1 MLRKLPVDL
10 VLVIIALNLQFGCGS
25 GTGKSET
32 SNPSEPRIQPS
43 PPIAVLHANSPQE
56 KAYLDDP
63 FVGITFDGKAQPGLF
78 PIQST
83 GVSTGPIME
92 AVKSFLSSLSEEQRA
107 HCTFPVEDD
116 EWRRWHN
123 IDLYEREGIALFEMN
138 EQQLGLAF
146 DILGTALSADG
157 VTKAKNIMAMEGYL
171 KEISTRL
178 GILKEEQI
186 ALLGDD
192 KYWFTF
198 MGTPSPSEP
207 WGWQLDGHHL
217 VINYFVLGDQVVM
230 TPTFMGSELTYIE
243 EGPNVGTR
251 TFVEEGKKG
260 LALYRSLDGQQ
271 KALATLLEEKK
282 YGYSRTEGFR
292 DNEVIPY
299 AGVPVIGFSDQQ
311 RSLFIDLIE
320 EYIGNMKADRAKVRM
335 DEILAQLDY
344 TWFAWVGGS
353 GDEDVFYYRIHSPVV
368 MIEYDHHSPV
378 FLLKEG
384 ESNEDPVNWH
394 VHTVV
399 RTPNGNDY
407 GKDLLKQHL
416 EAHHHDG
423 HSHE

>member
-1 MLRKLPVDL
+1 MLKKLPL
-10 VLVIIALNLQFGCGS
+10 QLALVIIAMTFQLGCGS
-25 GTGKSET
+25 GTGKSEA

-43 PPIAVLHANSPQE
+43 PPIAVLQANSPEE
-56 KAYLDDP
+56 KAYLEDA
-63 FVGITFDGKAQPGLF
+63 FVGVTTDGFAEPGLF

-83 GVSTGPIME
+83 GLSTGPMLE
-92 AVKSFLSSLSEEQRA
+92 AVNSFLSSLSEQQRA
-107 HCTFPVEDD
+107 KCTFPVDDD

-123 IDLYEREGIALFEMN
+123 IDFYEREGIALFEMN
-138 EQQLGLAF
+138 EQQLELAF
-146 DILGTALSADG
+146 EVLETALSADG
-157 VTKAKNIMAMEGYL
+157 LSKSKNIMAMEGYL
-171 KEISTRL
+171 KEISIRL
-178 GILKEEQI
+178 GSRNEEQI

-198 MGTPSPSEP
+198 MGTPSHTEP

-217 VINYFVLGDQVVM
+217 IINYFVLGDQVVM
-230 TPTFMGSELTYIE
+230 TPTFMGSELTFIE
-243 EGPNVGTR
+243 EGPNAGTR

-260 LALYRSLDGQQ
+260 LALYRSLEGQQ
-271 KALATLLEEKK
+271 RALATLLEEKK

-292 DNEVIPY
+292 DNEVVPY

-311 RSLFIDLIE
+311 RSLLIDLIE
-320 EYIGNMKADRAKVRM
+320 EYIGTMKDDRARVRM

-368 MIEYDHHSPV
+368 LIEYDHHAPV
-378 FLLKEG
+378 FVVKKG
-384 ESNEDPVNWH
+384 EVNSGPVNWH

-407 GKDLLKQHL
+407 GKDLLRQHL
-416 EAHHHDG
+416 KSHHKDG

>member
-1 MLRKLPVDL
+1 MLGKLPVQL
-10 VLVIIALNLQFGCGS
+10 VLVIIAMSFQLGCGS

-32 SNPSEPRIQPS
+32 TKASEPRIQPS
-43 PPIAVLHANSPQE
+43 PPISVLHANSPKE
-56 KAYLDDP
+56 KAYLEDP
-63 FVGITFDGKAQPGLF
+63 FVGITTNGQAEQGWF

-83 GVSTGPIME
+83 GVSTTPILE
-92 AVKSFLSSLSEEQRA
+92 AVNSFLSSLNEEQRA
-107 HCTFPVEDD
+107 QCTFPIEDD

-123 IDLYEREGIALFEMN
+123 IDFYEREGIALFEMN
-138 EQQLGLAF
+138 EQELKLAF
-146 DILGTALSADG
+146 GILEAALSTDG
-157 VTKAKNIMAMEGYL
+157 VSKAKNIMAMEAYL
-171 KEISTRL
+171 KEISTQI
-178 GILKEEQI
+178 GILGEEEI

-192 KYWFTF
+192 KYWLTF
-198 MGTPSPSEP
+198 MGTPSATEP

-217 VINYFVLGDQVVM
+217 IINYFVLGDQVVM

-243 EGPNVGTR
+243 EGPNAGTR

-260 LALYRSLDGQQ
+260 LALYRSLDEQQ
-271 KALATLLEEKK
+271 RALATLLEEKK

-311 RSLFIDLIE
+311 RSLLIDLIE
-320 EYIGNMKADRAKVRM
+320 EYIGTMKADRARVRM

-344 TWFAWVGGS
+344 TWFVWVGGS

-378 FLLKEG
+378 FVLKEG
-384 ESNEDPVNWH
+384 ESNEEPVNWH

-407 GKDLLKQHL
+407 GKDLA
-416 EAHHHDG
+416 EAA
-423 HSHE
+423 S